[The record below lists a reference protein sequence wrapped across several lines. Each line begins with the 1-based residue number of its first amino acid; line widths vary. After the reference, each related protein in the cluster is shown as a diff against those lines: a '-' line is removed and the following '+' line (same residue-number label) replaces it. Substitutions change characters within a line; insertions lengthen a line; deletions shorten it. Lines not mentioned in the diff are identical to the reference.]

1 MLQSNPSTRRLQ
13 PDLRRDTRGRR
24 RPTARSWSNTA
35 APAQG
40 RLRRRCTG
48 QHPRQHRPVLADRH
62 GALAARSSQST
73 PTASRPRPT
82 GRACGLRRTTSAPTA
97 RKTPPR
103 PTGAVLGA
111 RHVYKPPAELRLN
124 QWALTGARTM
134 EREAVVLD
142 EAEGTIAYR
151 LHARDVNVVM
161 GPSERNTPVRFLVRL
176 DGQPP
181 GAAHGVDVD
190 EQGRRQGRRTAA
202 PPARPPAP
210 PVGER
215 TVEITFS
222 TPASTRTRSPSAKR
236 GHGHLGREVCWLN
249 VVLDR
254 VADRD
259 RDEETTR
266 SSSPDP
272 TLGLAPANPWS
283 TDSSRSVYPL
293 RSCRRV
299 RHAAAVAAVLI
310 LCWCS

>member
-161 GPSERNTPVRFLVRL
+161 GPSERNTPVRSWCVSTASRPGQPTESTSTSRGEGRVAEPRLHQLVRR
-176 DGQPP
+176 P
-181 GAAHGVDVD
+181 
-190 EQGRRQGRRTAA
+190 RRSASA
-202 PPARPPAP
+202 PSRSRSRPRPP
-210 PVGER
+210 
-215 TVEITFS
+215 
-222 TPASTRTRSPSAKR
+222 
-236 GHGHLGREVCWLN
+236 
-249 VVLDR
+249 
-254 VADRD
+254 
-259 RDEETTR
+259 
-266 SSSPDP
+266 
-272 TLGLAPANPWS
+272 
-283 TDSSRSVYPL
+283 
-293 RSCRRV
+293 RV
-299 RHAAAVAAVLI
+299 RVHLRLSVATGT
-310 LCWCS
+310 